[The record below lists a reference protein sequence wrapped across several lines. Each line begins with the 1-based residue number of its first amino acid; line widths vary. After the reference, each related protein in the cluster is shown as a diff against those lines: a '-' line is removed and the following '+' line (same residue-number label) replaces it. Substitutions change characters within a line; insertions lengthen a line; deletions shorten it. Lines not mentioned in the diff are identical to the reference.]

1 MLLTNYKQTT
11 DALLSKLKD
20 NYSNK
25 GIGSEIPSLI
35 KNVFNNDNNI
45 SINKSYQIVIIV
57 IKKFQIIII
66 LNIVCYV

>member
-25 GIGSEIPSLI
+25 GIRSETPSLI

-45 SINKSYQIVIIV
+45 SINKYY
-57 IKKFQIIII
+57 QIIIMVI
-66 LNIVCYV
+66 KNFRL